1 MEDNTEVEPQGRT
14 EDDKDKEPTVEELQ
28 DKLQYWKTHS
38 RKNEAEAKR
47 LREAAENWENYV
59 SSQKP
64 TETQLTEQLEAAQ
77 KELENVRRENTIT
90 RIASTHNIP
99 AEAVKYIVGSDEEE
113 LETSAKELSELLASK
128 QENRK
133 PAPNPLQGKERVQP
147 EAKGSAL
154 AQALKTQ
161 IRNH

>member
-1 MEDNTEVEPQGRT
+1 MENNTEVEPQDKSVEDT
-14 EDDKDKEPTVEELQ
+14 ELTVEELQ

-59 SSQKP
+59 NSQKP

-77 KELENVRRENTIT
+77 KELETLKRENTIA
-90 RIASTHNIP
+90 RIASAHNIP

-113 LETSAKELSELLASK
+113 LEASAKELSELLASK

-133 PAPNPLQGKERVQP
+133 PAPNPLQGKERQEP
-147 EAKGSAL
+147 EVKGSAL
-154 AQALKTQ
+154 AQALRNQ
-161 IRNH
+161 IRNQN